1 MDIDWKI
8 LIAQIINFAILFF
21 ILKKFLYRPFFD
33 LLEQRRKKIQAGID
47 NTIKAD
53 EKLSKLRKIKVNME
67 KQNERDRVSIL
78 VKAQSEGKKRKNQI
92 IKDAEDEKMAIL
104 AKAKKEAEDIK
115 QREADLTKKR
125 IIDNAILLTE
135 ELLKENIDKDKGKKI
150 SEDFLSKIKI

>member
-1 MDIDWKI
+1 
-8 LIAQIINFAILFF
+8 
-21 ILKKFLYRPFFD
+21 

-53 EKLSKLRKIKVNME
+53 EKLSKLKEIKVNME

-78 VKAQSEGKKRKNQI
+78 AKAQSEGKKRKNQI